1 MIKASNIKKTFKGH
15 EGAVL
20 DGVSLE
26 LNNAEI
32 LGVIGVNGSG
42 KSTLISILAGVMPP
56 SEGSVEV
63 DEERLCYVPQKM
75 VFFDHLSV
83 RANLELFASGIYKDK
98 KIISDKISE
107 LRESLS
113 LEEVMDK
120 KVKDISEGNKRKLN
134 IAISLLRDGDIF
146 LLDEPIVNIDYNSR
160 RKIEQLLLGFK
171 DEGKIVVLVSH
182 HRTFLETVCTKVLYL
197 ENGKQK
203 YYGDLNEEILSKF

>member
-15 EGAVL
+15 DGAVL

-42 KSTLISILAGVMPP
+42 KSTLISILAGVIKA
-56 SEGSVEV
+56 SEGTVEV
-63 DEERLCYVPQKM
+63 DEERLCYVPQQM

-83 RANLELFASGIYKDK
+83 KANLELFASGIYKDK
-98 KIISDKISE
+98 KIISDKILE
-107 LRESLS
+107 LMESLS
-113 LEEVMDK
+113 LEEVMNK

-134 IAISLLRDGDIF
+134 IAISLLRDGDVF

-160 RKIEQLLLGFK
+160 RKIENLLLKFK
-171 DEGKIVVLVSH
+171 NEGKIVVLVSH
-182 HRTFLETVCTKVLYL
+182 HRTFLETVCTKILFL

>member
-15 EGAVL
+15 DGAVL

-42 KSTLISILAGVMPP
+42 KSTLISILAGVIKA
-56 SEGSVEV
+56 SEGTVEV
-63 DEERLCYVPQKM
+63 DEERLCYVPQQM

-83 RANLELFASGIYKDK
+83 KANLELFASGIYKDK
-98 KIISDKISE
+98 KIISDKIHE
-107 LRESLS
+107 LMESLS
-113 LEEVMDK
+113 LEEVMNK

-134 IAISLLRDGDIF
+134 IAISLLRDGDVF

-160 RKIEQLLLGFK
+160 RKIENLLLKFK
-171 DEGKIVVLVSH
+171 NEGKIVVLVSH
-182 HRTFLETVCTKVLYL
+182 HRTFLETVCTKILFL